1 MSGGATDYL
10 AAERNFLAWIRTGIA
25 LMGFGF
31 VVARFGVF
39 LRMLRIGG
47 TGAPLEN
54 FGFSFWIGTILIAVG
69 VFVNVWSV
77 RNHLTLIADL
87 NNGGS
92 SYRQPS
98 RLAIV
103 VALLLALIG
112 AVMAT
117 YLISVGQPKQTP
129 EQKALEEKRSMT
141 PKPDKGIVTIPSS
154 HSVDETVAKL
164 EAILQKKGV
173 KLFAVIDHSGEAEKA
188 GLKMPPTKVVIFGN
202 PQAGTPI
209 MLCAPSTA
217 IDLPLKVLVA
227 EDANGEVTVSWNNPT
242 WLEVRHG
249 FPVDLIGN
257 ISVVETLARTAAS

>member
-39 LRMLRIGG
+39 LRMLQIGAA
-47 TGAPLEN
+47 GAPLEN

-77 RNHLTLIADL
+77 RNHLSLVADL

-92 SYRQPS
+92 SYKQPS

-117 YLISVGQPKQTP
+117 YLISVGQPKQTSP
-129 EQKALEEKRSMT
+129 HDTLQEKSMT
-141 PKPDKGIVTIPSS
+141 PKPDNGIVSIPSN

-164 EAILQKKGV
+164 EAILRNKGV

-188 GLKMPPTKVVIFGN
+188 GLKMPPTKVLIFGN
-202 PQAGTPI
+202 PKGGTPL

-227 EDANGEVTVSWNNPT
+227 EGADGKVTVSWNNPT

-257 ISVVETLARTAAS
+257 ISVVEALARIAAN